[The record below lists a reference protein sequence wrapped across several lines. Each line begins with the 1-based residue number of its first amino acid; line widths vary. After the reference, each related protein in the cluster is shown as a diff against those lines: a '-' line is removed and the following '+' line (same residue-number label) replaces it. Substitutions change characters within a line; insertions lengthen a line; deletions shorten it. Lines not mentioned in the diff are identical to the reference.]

1 MSNTAVYER
10 RVIYSGHVSSFT
22 QVRHFADEVMTM
34 GLTCR
39 IVVEGLEPLRT
50 LDQNAKLHS
59 ICGDFA
65 AQRQWAGQWIGLED
79 WKRLLVDAWTRETQ
93 RMATRFVPSL
103 DGSGVVA
110 LGVQTR
116 KMSVRQMAEL
126 ITFAIAYADDHGI
139 TLTERNDEHGT
150 D

>member
-1 MSNTAVYER
+1 MTTVAVYER
-10 RVIYSGHVSSFT
+10 RVIYSGHPSSLA
-22 QVRHFADEVMTM
+22 QVRHFGDEALAMS
-34 GLTCR
+34 LTCR

-50 LDQNAKLHS
+50 PDQNAKLHC
-59 ICGDFA
+59 ICADIA

-126 ITFAIAYADDHGI
+126 IQFAIAYADDNGI
-139 TLTERNDEHGT
+139 TLTEKNDDGT
-150 D
+150 H